1 MTREE
6 IFKKYGKSKDNLLYI
21 MHDVQDNNP
30 RHYLSEE
37 DLKEVANWLGL
48 SYSYVH
54 GVATFY
60 SMYSLKP
67 RGKYIIRVCESPTCH
82 LMGSSDIILELVKHL
97 GVGIGETTKD
107 ELCHTVSGIEHHRLI
122 GKTHSEL
129 MLRQTQA
136 FRHANIT
143 NLCLELLDKTFKS
156 QFLCQNDTNGNGLT
170 KHRHFH
176 RFNRLGLSIVR

>member
-107 ELCHTVSGIEHHRLI
+107 ELFT
-122 GKTHSEL
+122 
-129 MLRQTQA
+129 
-136 FRHANIT
+136 
-143 NLCLELLDKTFKS
+143 LELTS
-156 QFLCQNDTNGNGLT
+156 CIGVCGVAPAMMINNEAYGNLT
-170 KHRHFH
+170 PERIAQIIEEKR
-176 RFNRLGLSIVR
+176 REAR